1 MRKLLNCLSRAAG
14 LAALAAVLGLPALA
28 VAQTV
33 APADPPPGFVAPAEP
48 QPGETNA
55 QRALTQ
61 PGNNAPLWRAVRDS
75 GTQPGTVNLEGGELG
90 TLVQPFVR
98 YPGSDY
104 TTAGEAWRQVRNDWI
119 IPYGGSLL
127 LVMLVAVTLMYFTVG
142 PIGGHVPD
150 TGRKVER
157 FTPFERS
164 AHGLNAAAFVVLV
177 VSGLVMAFGKFLLL
191 PVLGATLF
199 GWLTYALKTVHNFV
213 GPLFAVT
220 LIVMIVTFVRDNM
233 PRAGD
238 LAWLKSFGGVFGNH
252 QVPSHRFNAG
262 EKVVFWSGVFL
273 LGLLATVSGIFL
285 NQIVPGMSN
294 TRGQMQVAQ
303 MVHGAATALMMA
315 VFVLHIYLG
324 TIGAKG
330 ALNGMVTGYCDEG
343 WAQEHHELWL
353 KDIKSGKIPA
363 QRSGAAP
370 PDGAD
375 AQPRAT

>member
-157 FTPFERS
+157 FTP
-164 AHGLNAAAFVVLV
+164 
-177 VSGLVMAFGKFLLL
+177 
-191 PVLGATLF
+191 
-199 GWLTYALKTVHNFV
+199 
-213 GPLFAVT
+213 
-220 LIVMIVTFVRDNM
+220 
-233 PRAGD
+233 
-238 LAWLKSFGGVFGNH
+238 
-252 QVPSHRFNAG
+252 
-262 EKVVFWSGVFL
+262 
-273 LGLLATVSGIFL
+273 
-285 NQIVPGMSN
+285 
-294 TRGQMQVAQ
+294 
-303 MVHGAATALMMA
+303 
-315 VFVLHIYLG
+315 
-324 TIGAKG
+324 
-330 ALNGMVTGYCDEG
+330 
-343 WAQEHHELWL
+343 
-353 KDIKSGKIPA
+353 
-363 QRSGAAP
+363 
-370 PDGAD
+370 
-375 AQPRAT
+375 